1 MNSDRW
7 HLLFRLALAIASIDQ
22 CLGAS
27 VVVQVANGTA
37 SGTHLS
43 AVTKE
48 GLYVEFILPDGH
60 KDGAPVVVQY
70 EPPSSPGGLKSPHPK
85 TLNDDAVMIHGHDG
99 HDANNAELL
108 EMLVEHPEE
117 KRESSLLF
125 HVPTPEPTPCPTS
138 APTYGFLSIHHR
150 LDEVSAWY
158 KYLEKELRRKTQIYS
173 TDHAKVS
180 QEAHVVPIVSLEKP
194 RWWIVDCGNIGDVLQ
209 ERSSTANSNNPP
221 TGDVFEEARHT
232 VDSRFGGM
240 MVTRQAALVIDTA
253 SLSSASNLQ
262 ATESS
267 KPQPV
272 LVSTHIFDNA
282 YDIFA
287 EVSSAEYLR
296 GRYGVPKLLGV
307 VCFLFQNHAYTI
319 SCLTSSFISCSP

>member
-1 MNSDRW
+1 
-7 HLLFRLALAIASIDQ
+7 
-22 CLGAS
+22 
-27 VVVQVANGTA
+27 
-37 SGTHLS
+37 
-43 AVTKE
+43 
-48 GLYVEFILPDGH
+48 
-60 KDGAPVVVQY
+60 
-70 EPPSSPGGLKSPHPK
+70 
-85 TLNDDAVMIHGHDG
+85 
-99 HDANNAELL
+99 
-108 EMLVEHPEE
+108 
-117 KRESSLLF
+117 
-125 HVPTPEPTPCPTS
+125 
-138 APTYGFLSIHHR
+138 
-150 LDEVSAWY
+150 
-158 KYLEKELRRKTQIYS
+158 
-173 TDHAKVS
+173 
-180 QEAHVVPIVSLEKP
+180 
-194 RWWIVDCGNIGDVLQ
+194 
-209 ERSSTANSNNPP
+209 
-221 TGDVFEEARHT
+221 
-232 VDSRFGGM
+232 